1 MWDLNDLCKKKKLTL
16 VFFFS
21 SFITSGGAN
30 IFFEKPDSESGHILK
45 RKN

>member
-1 MWDLNDLCKKKKLTL
+1 MIFVKKKLTL

-30 IFFEKPDSESGHILK
+30 IFFEKPDSKSGHILQN
-45 RKN
+45 KN